1 MTQFQYK
8 MYVIHTDSFLLWYNV
23 PLKCAS
29 DNWVTEVKPSC
40 LFVFNPPV
48 LNTQSNFS
56 THFMSY
62 SHSQWTLLNNSEIV
76 FWCVYLQPPFTKQK
90 TFFFLQKLQ
99 CVMSNCQDFVHMAHT
114 HKSCKIITRLTLTAP
129 GLGAKKPHLI
139 QVIKRKEKA
148 CIHDVHALHYL
159 HSQGSINRTCAWLFC
174 RSNGNLSTNC
184 TQRSSV
190 DCTSTVLDTSSRH
203 KMLAYQILNSV
214 TYASGSFTLS
224 QPVGIFQRHMT
235 HDLDVQILLFKLI

>member
-1 MTQFQYK
+1 M
-8 MYVIHTDSFLLWYNV
+8 
-23 PLKCAS
+23 
-29 DNWVTEVKPSC
+29 
-40 LFVFNPPV
+40 
-48 LNTQSNFS
+48 
-56 THFMSY
+56 
-62 SHSQWTLLNNSEIV
+62 
-76 FWCVYLQPPFTKQK
+76 YLQPPFTKQK

-203 KMLAYQILNSV
+203 KMLAYKILNSV
-214 TYASGSFTLS
+214 TYASVSFTLS